1 MPISKVQPMRPA
13 EIKLVGLANTLE
25 SGLAQEITDR
35 TNADTALQTNINNE
49 TAAREAADTVLQDNI
64 DAEASTRAAADT
76 ALQTNIN
83 NETAAREAADTVLQ
97 GLIDAEAKLE
107 FNTQADIELQPNTSS
122 KISVTFTTEKGN
134 EPVVM
139 LSIMSNEADTSET
152 FITCYAVVTSISTT
166 GFSFRVYNSSADTA
180 HTVSVAWVAVNN

>member
-1 MPISKVQPMRPA
+1 MPISKAQPMRPA
-13 EIKLVGLANTLE
+13 EIKLVDLANALE

-35 TNADTALQTNINNE
+35 TNADTTLQTNINNE
-49 TAAREAADTVLQDNI
+49 TD
-64 DAEASTRAAADT
+64 
-76 ALQTNIN
+76 
-83 NETAAREAADTVLQ
+83 AREAADTVLQ

-152 FITCYAVVTSISTT
+152 FITCYAVVTRISTT